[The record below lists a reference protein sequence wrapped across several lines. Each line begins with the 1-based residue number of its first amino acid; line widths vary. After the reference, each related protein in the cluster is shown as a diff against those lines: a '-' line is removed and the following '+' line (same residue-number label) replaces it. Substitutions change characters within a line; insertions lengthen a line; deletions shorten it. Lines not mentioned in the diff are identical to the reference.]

1 MLENIVIELV
11 KRIKGVQTL
20 SSKKENVITNV
31 DDKGIYVE
39 TESSPSKYQS
49 GNKTEPYEF
58 IPFHFLLD
66 GWHEFINLRQAEAN
80 DFKKVR
86 GRTSFLMALFSQL
99 PFVEVSKGKSTSIYL
114 REFQTDELPN
124 VPYKNVKEFLD
135 EIISGAYNPSQ
146 LNEQFEGNI
155 YRIKS
160 ASRQDARLL
169 GFINEFNES
178 NQFQLKEYVESEH
191 EDQYIERILLHLGY
205 FRMVLICLDLL
216 RNYSKSDKKAALEE
230 LGMLIVRNSRGD
242 NLMVESVSKERT
254 GYLLKWLE
262 HTRLIDIEWTPTE
275 PFFDT
280 LSIKEQKMAS
290 DIRSNLLKVMSTYL
304 EAKRESFGGNQLGAF
319 VRNDIPLGFYQL
331 DFIDS
336 SEYVVTGS
344 VGQGNWASVPW
355 IAIMNRKITVST
367 QRGYY
372 IVYLFSED
380 MRSVYLTLA
389 QGVTETSKDEML
401 KIKEDIRQSISS
413 SSMVKRDDLINLG
426 TSQKAKQY
434 ALSTAAYIRYTIDDM
449 PSESVLVGDL
459 HEMINIY
466 ESYIASKTGLT
477 YEPSTETHSESRE
490 KETVTL
496 NDKELI
502 EHVYSYIR
510 SKGFYY
516 KKEEVINLF
525 LSLKTKPF
533 VILSGI
539 SGTGKTKMVQWFAES
554 VGATEVNGQFALIP
568 IRPDWN
574 DGSDLLGYVD
584 IKGEFKEGPL
594 TKVIKRAEK
603 YPDLPYFVLLDEMN
617 LARVEYYFSDI
628 LSVMESRKWKDGNM
642 VSSNL
647 LSEEI
652 AGFDLKLP
660 NNLYIIGTVNM
671 DETTHPFSKKVLDR
685 ANTIEFNRIELGN
698 LSFLHEQEQVN
709 PIVSDQESFA
719 STYLHLKDVYVKNT
733 TIVEQVTTELERMNA
748 ALQLTNAHVGYRV
761 RDEICFYMAYNEEA
775 TLMEFSEAFD
785 HCVLQKILPR
795 IAGSDIRVDQLLKK
809 LYVQF
814 TNKQY
819 EEDIE
824 LTEQELQSAKYPKS
838 AAKVVEMLGRLRDDG
853 FTSFWIS

>member
-1 MLENIVIELV
+1 LIENIVIELV

-20 SSKKENVITNV
+20 SSMKENIITNV

-39 TESSPSKYQS
+39 TESSQTKYQS

-58 IPFHFLLD
+58 IPFHFPLD

-86 GRTSFLMALFSQL
+86 GRTSFLMALFSHL
-99 PFVEVSKGKSTSIYL
+99 PFVEVSKGKTTSIYL

-146 LNEQFEGNI
+146 LNEQFEGNF

-191 EDQYIERILLHLGY
+191 EDQYIKRILLHLGY
-205 FRMVLICLDLL
+205 FRVVLICLDLL

-262 HTRLIDIEWTPTE
+262 HTRLIDNEWTPTE

-290 DIRSNLLKVMSTYL
+290 DIRSNLLKVMNTYL

-355 IAIMNRKITVST
+355 IAIMNRKITAST

-372 IVYLFSED
+372 IGYLFSED

-413 SSMVKRDDLINLG
+413 SIKVKRDDLINLG

-502 EHVYSYIR
+502 EHIYAYIR

-516 KKEEVINLF
+516 KKEEVMNLF

-554 VGATEVNGQFALIP
+554 VGATEENGQFALIP

-584 IKGEFKEGPL
+584 IKGDFKEGPL

-603 YPDLPYFVLLDEMN
+603 YPDLPHFVLLDEMN

-719 STYLHLKDVYVKNT
+719 FDLPASK
-733 TIVEQVTTELERMNA
+733 RC
-748 ALQLTNAHVGYRV
+748 
-761 RDEICFYMAYNEEA
+761 IC
-775 TLMEFSEAFD
+775 
-785 HCVLQKILPR
+785 
-795 IAGSDIRVDQLLKK
+795 
-809 LYVQF
+809 
-814 TNKQY
+814 
-819 EEDIE
+819 
-824 LTEQELQSAKYPKS
+824 
-838 AAKVVEMLGRLRDDG
+838 
-853 FTSFWIS
+853 